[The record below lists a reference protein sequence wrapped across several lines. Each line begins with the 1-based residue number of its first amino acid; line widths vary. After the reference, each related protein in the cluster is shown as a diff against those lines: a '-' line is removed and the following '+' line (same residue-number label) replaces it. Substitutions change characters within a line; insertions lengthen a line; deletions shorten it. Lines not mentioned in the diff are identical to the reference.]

1 MTMKPTLDNEIGK
14 SEMLSRF
21 SHEIRTPLTSIIGY
35 AEVMLND
42 PTLAP
47 EAKQEYVEI
56 IRSAGK
62 RLSEFLDTY
71 IESEVVER
79 NRRLDHARH
88 EDLLLLL
95 QRAVQRVAAQAQ
107 SKSVNIECTCDT
119 AIFID
124 SVTPDQFVHIIENL
138 LVNAIDLANEGGLI
152 EVKGAQNRSVT
163 EIEVINK
170 DRGFLSLSVNSA
182 GKNFRWI
189 QSPGI
194 EIHHNGLGLAFA
206 KHVVELEGGL
216 LNVQGFEQGLTFTL
230 QYPRPGNN

>member
-1 MTMKPTLDNEIGK
+1 
-14 SEMLSRF
+14 MLSRF

-79 NRRLDHARH
+79 NRRLDYARH
-88 EDLLLLL
+88 EDVSLLL
-95 QRAVQRVAAQAQ
+95 QRAMERVASQAQA
-107 SKSVNIECTCDT
+107 KSVSVVCSCDP
-119 AIFID
+119 AIFIEGVSAD
-124 SVTPDQFVHIIENL
+124 HFVHILENL
-138 LVNAIDLANEGGLI
+138 FVNAIDLAHEGTFI
-152 EVKGAQNRSVT
+152 DVKAVQRPLVT

-170 DRGFLSLSVNSA
+170 DRGFLSISVTSA
-182 GKNFRWI
+182 SKNFRWI

-194 EIHHNGLGLAFA
+194 EIRHDGLGLAFA

-216 LNVQGFEQGLTFTL
+216 LNVQAFEQGLTFTL
-230 QYPRPGNN
+230 QYPRPGKN

>member
-1 MTMKPTLDNEIGK
+1 MKPSPDNETRK

-42 PTLAP
+42 PKLPP

-56 IRSAGK
+56 IRNAGK

-79 NRRLDHARH
+79 NRKLDHARH
-88 EDLLLLL
+88 EDVSLLI
-95 QRAVQRVAAQAQ
+95 QRTMEKVASHAQA
-107 SKSVNIECTCDT
+107 KSVSLECSCDPAVFIEGVSTDH
-119 AIFID
+119 
-124 SVTPDQFVHIIENL
+124 FVHILENL
-138 LVNAIDLANEGGLI
+138 LINAIDLAHNGGLI
-152 EVKGAQNRSVT
+152 DVRAVQRPSVT

-170 DRGFLSLSVNSA
+170 DRGFLSLSVSSA
-182 GKNFRWI
+182 SKNFRWI

-194 EIHHNGLGLAFA
+194 EIHHDGLGLAFA

-216 LNVQGFEQGLTFTL
+216 LNVQSFDQGLTFTL
-230 QYPRPGNN
+230 QYPRPGTN